1 MGLQRAVHSCFVSSG
16 HSAENIRQTVK
27 SGFVHN
33 GDDVPDFSSCFKSLT
48 QLISYIKQKSAIE

>member
-1 MGLQRAVHSCFVSSG
+1 MHSCFVSSG

-33 GDDVPDFSSCFKSLT
+33 GDDVPDFSSRIENLT
-48 QLISYIKQKSAIE
+48 Q